1 MEMPSLVL
9 VIFAHNVC
17 RASHDQQTGSTVL
30 DYAGFGN

>member
-17 RASHDQQTGSTVL
+17 RASHD
-30 DYAGFGN
+30 